1 MPWWIAGA
9 TTTSSR
15 IGPYKVQ
22 VIGSCFEDVHRTVI
36 YRHRECDTVQTITSP
51 EGIEM
56 TEAEFYSLWKA
67 EKSSKNA

>member
-1 MPWWIAGA
+1 
-9 TTTSSR
+9 
-15 IGPYKVQ
+15 
-22 VIGSCFEDVHRTVI
+22 VI
-36 YRHRECDTVQTITSP
+36 YRHRECDTVQTITFP